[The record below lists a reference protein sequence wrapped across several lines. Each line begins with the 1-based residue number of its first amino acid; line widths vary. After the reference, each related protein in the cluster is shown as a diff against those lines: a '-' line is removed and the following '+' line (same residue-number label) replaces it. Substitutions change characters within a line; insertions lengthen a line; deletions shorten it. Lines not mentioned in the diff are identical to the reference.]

1 MKLCNRDDIRSH
13 IDGGDLRVAVA
24 CGDVVF
30 LDEFRIGLRLRDCV
44 SSLDGDID
52 LGGRQ
57 PPLRS
62 FSLKERGLPAHQLIL
77 GQSVEEFSIPAGLI
91 GFMNTR
97 SKYARLGLEMMQ
109 SSWFM
114 APGFGQDRPTPVVFE
129 MRSEKPICG
138 FSEEEPY
145 AFLML
150 FALARPVALDGRDFG
165 SRFPLD
171 AWKEG

>member
-1 MKLCNRDDIRSH
+1 VGTTMKLCNRDDIRSH

-97 SKYARLGLEMMQ
+97 SKYARLGNPNGTIATLLT
-109 SSWFM
+109 
-114 APGFGQDRPTPVVFE
+114 PGYRAARSVIVF
-129 MRSEKPICG
+129 
-138 FSEEEPY
+138 
-145 AFLML
+145 
-150 FALARPVALDGRDFG
+150 
-165 SRFPLD
+165 
-171 AWKEG
+171 